1 MVSVINSIRK
11 YFNEPPN
18 LDEIFKKLKSNM
30 NKKNNR
36 GVKANQSGGD
46 QISPTFLISLI
57 VVGLVIIWG
66 LAGITI
72 IAPAEK
78 GVVLRFGKYNRTL
91 EPGPHWVPP
100 IIESAQIVN
109 VMRDYTFSSKAE
121 MLTKDKNIVDVEVSV
136 VFRIENPE
144 KYLFNA
150 VDPYESVNQATASAL
165 RQVVGSTTLDGIL
178 TQSRSRARDLIE
190 KQIKETVNY
199 YNVGINIVDVN
210 LQPAK
215 PPIQVSEAFDDV
227 IKALEDEKRFINE
240 AKAYREKVVPIASGK
255 AKRIIQQSQGYQQQ
269 VVLDASAQVASFL
282 AIQPQYQ
289 INPDIV
295 GNNIYYSKLQD
306 LYSRVNKLF
315 VDIPN
320 NQNAFMYLPIDQM
333 LKAMPVKDDTY
344 MPFTSESQMQQ
355 ANIAT
360 LKSLK
365 PETKG
370 RRSER

>member
-1 MVSVINSIRK
+1 MANVISSIRK

-18 LDEIFKKLKSNM
+18 LDEIFRKLKSNINK
-30 NKKNNR
+30 NKKSTSMHKPDN
-36 GVKANQSGGD
+36 D
-46 QISPTFLISLI
+46 QLSPKYIILLVSAGLIL
-57 VVGLVIIWG
+57 IWG

-72 IAPAEK
+72 VSPAEK
-78 GVVLRFGKYNRTL
+78 AVVLRFGKFNRTL

-100 IIESAQIVN
+100 IIENSQIVN
-109 VMRDYTFSSKAE
+109 VMRDYTFSTKAE

-150 VDPYESVNQATASAL
+150 VDPYESVTQATASAL

-178 TQSRSRARDLIE
+178 TQSRANARDAIE
-190 KQIKETVNY
+190 KQIIDTVDY
-199 YNVGINIVDVN
+199 YNIGIDIVDVN

-215 PPIQVSEAFDDV
+215 PPQQVSEAFDDV

-240 AKAYREKVVPIASGK
+240 AKAYREKVVPIATGK
-255 AKRIIQQSQGYQQQ
+255 AKRIIQESEAYQQQ
-269 VVLDASAQVASFL
+269 VVLDAKAQVASFL

-289 INPDIV
+289 INPDVV
-295 GNNIYYSKLQD
+295 GNNLYYSKMQD
-306 LYSRVNKLF
+306 LYGRVDKLF

-333 LKAMPVKDDTY
+333 IKSAPKKVDEY
-344 MPFTSESQMQQ
+344 APFSSQSQIQQ

-365 PETKG
+365 PENKG